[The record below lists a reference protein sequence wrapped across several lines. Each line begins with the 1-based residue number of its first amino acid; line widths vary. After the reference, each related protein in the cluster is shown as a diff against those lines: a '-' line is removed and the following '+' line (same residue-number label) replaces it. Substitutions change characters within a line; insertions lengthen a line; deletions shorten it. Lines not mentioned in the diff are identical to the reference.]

1 MKKSK
6 KAFKSS
12 LYSGHKGKVVIHKT
26 NLSLRKA
33 LTSELDQEVLS
44 TAHCLLHGIQ

>member
-12 LYSGHKGKVVIHKT
+12 LFSGHTGKVVIDGMRT
-26 NLSLRKA
+26 PIFRL
-33 LTSELDQEVLS
+33 
-44 TAHCLLHGIQ
+44 